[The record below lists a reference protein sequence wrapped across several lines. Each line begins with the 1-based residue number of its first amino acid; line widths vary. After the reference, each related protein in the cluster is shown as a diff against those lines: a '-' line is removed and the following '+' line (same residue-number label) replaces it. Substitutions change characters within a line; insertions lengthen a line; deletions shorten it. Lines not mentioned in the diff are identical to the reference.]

1 MLPHDQHEPIRHG
14 GANVLEELLGEVG
27 ASPFAVDGA
36 LVKAPV
42 GQPPADRVQINVLQI
57 GSREIEVPLDE
68 GTTLMELT
76 EKFHLSKLIGSGLR
90 IAIDGEITEKMDQP
104 LSDSTEVAF
113 LPPVSGG

>member
-1 MLPHDQHEPIRHG
+1 MDDKHVQRRAVKVRMLFFGPLAE
-14 GANVLEELLGEVG
+14 
-27 ASPFAVDGA
+27 
-36 LVKAPV
+36 K
-42 GQPPADRVQINVLQI
+42 I

-68 GTTLMELT
+68 GTTLMELA